1 LGQFKNRFDFVG
13 SKVMPPLRYLQFEG
27 LVRSVRG
34 VAPIFL
40 LSVMVGHLFAA
51 SPRGQS
57 ADDTKPSSP
66 VVAAQVEPQL
76 TVVEFTDFKCPY
88 CSKMV
93 PVIDE
98 LLKSYPGKIRLIVK
112 DFPLDFHPGSE
123 PAHEACLAAKA
134 QGKYWEMYHLLFANR
149 QHLERSDLSEYAKQ
163 LHLDMAKFEK
173 ALDAHEY
180 RQEIRESVAEGKAL
194 GITATPTFFVRGQK
208 LEGAQSLDSMQERV
222 QAALEPGRPHDER
235 AGQELKPAEEL
246 MANSPV
252 RGSPDAA
259 VTIIEYADFQCPYC
273 ASARNSLDQAFRE
286 YPGRINLTF
295 KSFPLDF
302 HADSMLAHQAAFAAG
317 KQGKFWE
324 MHDLIFTRQRA
335 MKHDDLFAMAKSLDL
350 DMDRFAKDIESPQIR
365 AQIDAER
372 AEGKRKGV
380 LGTPTFFI
388 DGAQMEGA
396 SLAQFE
402 ARIDQSL
409 RAKGIEVAKVP
420 MNADGGPSRGPEHAP
435 VTVLWY
441 SDVTSP
447 LAVSADRLM
456 QQLLDAYPG
465 EVRVVFKNRPLEFH
479 HDAVLAHQ
487 ALMAAAA
494 QGKFWAMHS
503 ILLAHQSALSA
514 TALGD
519 YAGQIGLD
527 SRKFIADLSGQT
539 LRDQV
544 LRDVAQAR
552 DAGVN
557 GVPVFF
563 VNGTRVDGVQ
573 TFQNLKTV
581 VDEQIQK
588 TRVAMLHE

>member
-1 LGQFKNRFDFVG
+1 
-13 SKVMPPLRYLQFEG
+13 MPPLRYLQFEG

-34 VAPIFL
+34 VAPILL
-40 LSVMVGHLFAA
+40 LSVMVGQLLAA
-51 SPRGQS
+51 SPGDDNAPGSKPATS
-57 ADDTKPSSP
+57 AVSR
-66 VVAAQVEPQL
+66 VQPQI
-76 TVVEFTDFKCPY
+76 TVVEFSDFKCPY

-93 PVIDE
+93 PVMDD

-123 PAHEACLAAKA
+123 LAHEACLAAKA

-149 QHLERSDLSEYAKQ
+149 QHLERSDLSGYARQ
-163 LHLDMAKFEK
+163 LHFDMAKFEK

-180 RQEIRESVAEGKAL
+180 RQEIRDSVSEGKAL
-194 GITATPTFFVRGQK
+194 GVTATPTFFIRGQK
-208 LEGAQSLDSMQERV
+208 LEGAQSFDFLHERV
-222 QAALEPGRPHDER
+222 QAAIEPDLTHQDKS
-235 AGQELKPAEEL
+235 GQELKPVEEM

-259 VTIIEYADFQCPYC
+259 VTITEYADFQCPYC
-273 ASARNSLDQAFRE
+273 ASARNSIDQALRE
-286 YPGRINLTF
+286 YPNRIKLVF

-302 HADSMLAHQAAFAAG
+302 HPDSMLAHQAALAAE

-324 MHDLIFTRQRA
+324 MHDLIFGRQHTIKRN
-335 MKHDDLFAMAKSLDL
+335 DLFAMAKEIGL
-350 DMDRFAKDIESPQIR
+350 DMDRFTKDLESEQVK
-365 AQIDAER
+365 AQIQAEQG
-372 AEGKRKGV
+372 EGKRRGV
-380 LGTPTFFI
+380 TGTPTFYI
-388 DGAQMEGA
+388 DGSPIEGAA

-420 MNADGGPSRGPEHAP
+420 IQADGGPARGPEHAP

-447 LAVSADRLM
+447 LAVPANRLV
-456 QQLLDAYPG
+456 QQVLDAYPG

-503 ILLAHQSALSA
+503 ILLANQSALSA
-514 TALGD
+514 ADLAD
-519 YAGQIGLD
+519 YAGRIGLD
-527 SRKFIADLSGQT
+527 SQKFIADLSGQM
-539 LRDQV
+539 LRDEV

-573 TFQNLKTV
+573 PFPSFKAI

-588 TRVAMLHE
+588 TRVAMVHE